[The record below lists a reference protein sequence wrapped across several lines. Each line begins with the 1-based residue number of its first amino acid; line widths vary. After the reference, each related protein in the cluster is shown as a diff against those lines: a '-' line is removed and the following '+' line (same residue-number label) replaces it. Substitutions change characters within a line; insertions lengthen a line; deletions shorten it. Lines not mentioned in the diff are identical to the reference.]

1 MSAFNNH
8 NQDETWDTIIDFEN
22 DNSFQQTGSSDE
34 SHLDEDEEDEDDDNE
49 SDYSLDYEFPGPR
62 YANYRNYA
70 DDDASELSDME
81 SDTSAPRFDMWDDD
95 PYNDF
100 TWESNDMQLTRF
112 IKRKQ
117 GQLKRDNRDK
127 NSFWNKEKGWPKQL
141 PWSCSSSNHEQS
153 ANAICLVESNYGL
166 SEILY
171 AVYRDRIVECGKPH
185 STMRT
190 SAKLNTIHPNHT
202 TLIES
207 SHQQLPANN
216 TPHTSDKFMDTHQS
230 VSLSKSSQQQVGMQ
244 QHGASADPA
253 SHPLSSEGLISKFK
267 PYTKYLKRS
276 DYPGSLPEDA
286 YLYLG
291 FDPQCLAHKYGYMAI
306 GGVEGEFELYCC
318 MNPENPVKIWGTK
331 FKGRDNV
338 MLMTNAIQIIRF
350 KNTATGGYQHMLISC
365 MNEAGLLFYQL
376 PAHSQCRDIRT
387 LRQHASPMVV
397 QLHSHLRA
405 FNGVPINDAKLS
417 PDESKLVCVGD
428 DNVVFMIDVYHCA
441 TTGDISF
448 GLPCQMEIPSS
459 LLATTPY
466 SSQYVAWSPSSQYF
480 AHTSDSHNL
489 VLVWRA
495 STREILYA
503 IDAAGYT
510 YAISFHPQL
519 DTILVFTNRYGYFH
533 TVDFAKGTTATSSS
547 SLSPEE
553 ENNAYINVLSFDH
566 QTHTSR
572 GHQCVDSC
580 GDADSNHAVFHTQH
594 LKVQHEITM
603 VSFRGEI
610 NSRLR
615 ILAKINGIEW
625 SKDGKY
631 LYVATKKRVLAFQF
645 CSGQLSM
652 PATLIDITGAEIR
665 RSLENEQRLIL
676 NHISALD
683 QQDAE
688 RLHDWSLMPIHIRNR
703 ILGDTQLLACHW

>member
-1 MSAFNNH
+1 MSTSNNH
-8 NQDETWDTIIDFEN
+8 RPQDEAWDTIIDFEN
-22 DNSFQQTGSSDE
+22 VAPDDRSDQ
-34 SHLDEDEEDEDDDNE
+34 SYQDDDE

-62 YANYRNYA
+62 YANYRSHS
-70 DDDASELSDME
+70 DDAASELSDTE

-112 IKRKQ
+112 IKKRQ
-117 GQLKRDNRDK
+117 RQLKRDNSDK
-127 NSFWNKEKGWPKQL
+127 RSFWNKEKGWPRQL
-141 PWSCSSSNHEQS
+141 PSSCSSSNHDQS
-153 ANAICLVESNYGL
+153 ANALCLVESDYGL
-166 SEILY
+166 SEFLY
-171 AVYRDRIVECGKPH
+171 AVYRDRIVECGKPP
-185 STMRT
+185 SAMRT
-190 SAKLNTIHPNHT
+190 PAKANVMHRRNHT
-202 TLIES
+202 TLLES
-207 SHQQLPANN
+207 SSQQPLPTTA
-216 TPHTSDKFMDTHQS
+216 PHTSDKFMDTHQS
-230 VSLSKSSQQQVGMQ
+230 VSLSKSSQQQ
-244 QHGASADPA
+244 QHGADQTA
-253 SHPLSSEGLISKFK
+253 HPFSSESLISKFK

-291 FDPQCLAHKYGYMAI
+291 FDAQCLAHKYGYMAI

-318 MNPENPVKIWGTK
+318 MDPEHPVKIWGTT

-350 KNTATGGYQHMLISC
+350 RDTATGSYQHMLIGC

-376 PAHSQCRDIRT
+376 PAHSHCRDIRT
-387 LRQHASPMVV
+387 QRQHASPMVV
-397 QLHSHLRA
+397 ALHSHLRA
-405 FNGVPINDAKLS
+405 FSGVPINDAKLS

-428 DNVVFMIDVYHCA
+428 ANVVFMIDVYRCA

-448 GLPCQMEIPSS
+448 GSPCQMVIPAA
-459 LLATTPY
+459 LLATAPY

-480 AHTSDSHNL
+480 AHTSDSHSL

-495 STREILYA
+495 ATREILYTV
-503 IDAAGYT
+503 DAAGYT

-533 TVDFAKGTTATSSS
+533 TVDFAKGTAATDSG
-547 SLSPEE
+547 
-553 ENNAYINVLSFDH
+553 YTNVLSFDR
-566 QTHTSR
+566 QTHASR
-572 GHQCVDSC
+572 GHQCVESC

-610 NSRLR
+610 NARLR

-625 SKDGKY
+625 SKDGRY

-645 CSGQLSM
+645 CSAQPSM
-652 PATLIDITGAEIR
+652 PAALIDITGAEIR
-665 RSLENEQRLIL
+665 RSLENAQRLRL
-676 NHISALD
+676 NRIAALD
-683 QQDAE
+683 PHDTE
-688 RLHDWSLMPIHIRNR
+688 RLQEWGLMPAHVRDR
-703 ILGDTQLLACHW
+703 ILGDTQLMACHW

>member
-1 MSAFNNH
+1 MSTFDNH
-8 NQDETWDTIIDFEN
+8 SQQDETIIDFEN
-22 DNSFQQTGSSDE
+22 DNAFPQNDNI
-34 SHLDEDEEDEDDDNE
+34 DNDNDDDDDDDE

-62 YANYRNYA
+62 YANYRN
-70 DDDASELSDME
+70 DTSSDDASELSDLE

-112 IKRKQ
+112 IKKKQ
-117 GQLKRDNRDK
+117 RQLKRENRDK
-127 NSFWNKEKGWPKQL
+127 SSFWNKEKGWPKQL
-141 PWSCSSSNHEQS
+141 PYSCSSSNHDQS

-166 SEILY
+166 SEFLY
-171 AVYRDRIVECGKPH
+171 AVYRDRIVECGKPPSSCSK
-185 STMRT
+185 STKANNATYHR
-190 SAKLNTIHPNHT
+190 NHT

-207 SHQQLPANN
+207 SNQQLSN
-216 TPHTSDKFMDTHQS
+216 TASHASDKFMDTHQS
-230 VSLSKSSQQQVGMQ
+230 VSLSKSNQQQQQVDMQ
-244 QHGASADPA
+244 QHEVSADQT
-253 SHPLSSEGLISKFK
+253 SHPFSSESLISKFK

-276 DYPGSLPEDA
+276 DYPGSLPQDA

-291 FDPQCLAHKYGYMAI
+291 FDPQCLAQKYGYMAI

-318 MNPENPVKIWGTK
+318 MNPESPVKIWGTK

-350 KNTATGGYQHMLISC
+350 KNTVTGSYQHMLIGC

-397 QLHSHLRA
+397 QLHSHLRS

-428 DNVVFMIDVYHCA
+428 DNMIFMIDVYHCA
-441 TTGDISF
+441 TTGEITF
-448 GLPCQMEIPSS
+448 GAPFEIVIPSN
-459 LLATTPY
+459 LLSTTPY

-489 VLVWRA
+489 VLVWRV

-519 DTILVFTNRYGYFH
+519 DNILVFTNRYGYFH
-533 TVDFAKGTTATSSS
+533 TVDFTKGTTAAASTND
-547 SLSPEE
+547 LV
-553 ENNAYINVLSFDH
+553 NVLSFDH
-566 QTHTSR
+566 QTHASR

-580 GDADSNHAVFHTQH
+580 DAHANHAVFHTQH
-594 LKVQHEITM
+594 LRVQHEITM

-610 NSRLR
+610 NTRLR

-645 CSGQLSM
+645 RSAQQSM
-652 PATLIDITGAEIR
+652 PALIDITGAQIR
-665 RSLENEQRLIL
+665 KSLENEQRLK
-676 NHISALD
+676 LD
-683 QQDAE
+683 RIATLDPEDTKRLQDWN
-688 RLHDWSLMPIHIRNR
+688 LIPTHIRNR

>member
-22 DNSFQQTGSSDE
+22 DNPFQQSDDN
-34 SHLDEDEEDEDDDNE
+34 SDEDDEDNE

-62 YANYRNYA
+62 YANYRHHNGDA
-70 DDDASELSDME
+70 ASELSDTE
-81 SDTSAPRFDMWDDD
+81 SDTSTPRFDMWDDD

-112 IKRKQ
+112 IKKKQ
-117 GQLKRDNRDK
+117 RQLKRDNRDK
-127 NSFWNKEKGWPKQL
+127 SSFWNKQKGWPKQL
-141 PWSCSSSNHEQS
+141 PFSCSSSNHDQS

-166 SEILY
+166 SEFLY
-171 AVYRDRIVECGKPH
+171 AVYRDRIVECGKPP

-190 SAKLNTIHPNHT
+190 SAKVNAMHDRNHT

-207 SHQQLPANN
+207 SNQHLPASS
-216 TPHTSDKFMDTHQS
+216 TASHSSDKFMDTHQS
-230 VSLSKSSQQQVGMQ
+230 VSLSKSSQQQQQQQQIDMQ
-244 QHGASADPA
+244 QQEASADQT
-253 SHPLSSEGLISKFK
+253 SHPFSSESLISKFK

-350 KNTATGGYQHMLISC
+350 KSPVTGSYQHMLIGC

-428 DNVVFMIDVYHCA
+428 DSVVFLIDVYHCA
-441 TTGDISF
+441 TTGDITF
-448 GLPCQMEIPSS
+448 GSPCQMVIPSA
-459 LLATTPY
+459 LLATAPY
-466 SSQYVAWSPSSQYF
+466 SSQYVAWSPSSRYF

-489 VLVWRA
+489 VLIWRVA
-495 STREILYA
+495 TREILYA

-533 TVDFAKGTTATSSS
+533 TVDFAKGTTAATTS
-547 SLSPEE
+547 ED
-553 ENNAYINVLSFDH
+553 NDYINVLSFDH
-566 QTHTSR
+566 QTHASR
-572 GHQCVDSC
+572 GHQFVDSC

-625 SKDGKY
+625 SKDGRY

-645 CSGQLSM
+645 CSAQQFI
-652 PATLIDITGAEIR
+652 PATLIDITGVEIR
-665 RSLENEQRLIL
+665 RSLENEQQLRLNLIP
-676 NHISALD
+676 ALD
-683 QQDAE
+683 QQDIK
-688 RLHDWSLMPIHIRNR
+688 RLQDWNLMPTHIQNR
-703 ILGDTQLLACHW
+703 ILGNTQLLACHW

>member
-1 MSAFNNH
+1 MSASNNDQQR
-8 NQDETWDTIIDFEN
+8 QDGTWDTIIDFEN
-22 DNSFQQTGSSDE
+22 DNAFPQADTSD
-34 SHLDEDEEDEDDDNE
+34 DDDNEDDDNE

-62 YANYRNYA
+62 YANYRNHS
-70 DDDASELSDME
+70 DEEGGASELSDTE
-81 SDTSAPRFDMWDDD
+81 SDSSTAAAAAPRFDMWDDD

-112 IKRKQ
+112 IKKKQ
-117 GQLKRDNRDK
+117 RQLKRDNRDK
-127 NSFWNKEKGWPKQL
+127 GSFWNKERGWPKQL
-141 PWSCSSSNHEQS
+141 PSSCSSSNHDQS

-166 SEILY
+166 SEFLY
-171 AVYRDRIVECGKPH
+171 AVYRDRIVECGKPP
-185 STMRT
+185 SSALRT
-190 SAKLNTIHPNHT
+190 SANKLNDMATHYRNHT

-207 SHQQLPANN
+207 SSNQQTASHASSTTTN
-216 TPHTSDKFMDTHQS
+216 SDKFMDTHQS
-230 VSLSKSSQQQVGMQ
+230 VSLSKTNPKQQQQ
-244 QHGASADPA
+244 QYQVDQT
-253 SHPLSSEGLISKFK
+253 SHPFSSESLISKFK

-318 MNPENPVKIWGTK
+318 MHPENPVKIWGTK

-338 MLMTNAIQIIRF
+338 MLMTNAIQIVRF
-350 KNTATGGYQHMLISC
+350 RNTVTGSYQHMLIGC
-365 MNEAGLLFYQL
+365 MNEAGLLFYRL
-376 PAHSQCRDIRT
+376 PAHSQCRDIRA
-387 LRQHASPMVV
+387 LRQDASPMVV

-441 TTGDISF
+441 TTGDITF
-448 GLPCQMEIPSS
+448 GSPCQMVIPSS
-459 LLATTPY
+459 LLATIPY
-466 SSQYVAWSPSSQYF
+466 SSQYVAWSPSSRYF

-489 VLVWRA
+489 VLVWRVA
-495 STREILYA
+495 TREILYA

-533 TVDFAKGTTATSSS
+533 TVDLSKGTTT
-547 SLSPEE
+547 LDD
-553 ENNAYINVLSFDH
+553 NDAYINVLSFDQ
-566 QTHTSR
+566 QTQTSR
-572 GHQCVDSC
+572 GGGEQDSC
-580 GDADSNHAVFHTQH
+580 SDTANHHAVFHTQH

-645 CSGQLSM
+645 CSAQLAM
-652 PATLIDITGAEIR
+652 PAPLIDITGAAIR
-665 RSLENEQRLIL
+665 RSLENEQRLRL
-676 NHISALD
+676 NHIAALD
-683 QQDAE
+683 QQDVE
-688 RLHDWSLMPIHIRNR
+688 RLHDWRLMPTHIRDR